1 MLPSLQL
8 PASTLARLPA
18 TPPARPGRT
27 ARLIVAALAAA
38 LVSPAIAAPAMPATK
53 VMKIVK
59 ECNEYTGDTPSY
71 CMITDSNIAAIPKG
85 TKIWYWGP
93 DLGVAD
99 PMMTAANAIIDA
111 GVGNLASGY
120 CIVDQTD
127 MAHQAGMCA
136 FTAGSGTLAGF
147 NALIK
152 VSEDAQGGFHW
163 DGPYWTAGK

>member
-1 MLPSLQL
+1 MRNIQNAALT
-8 PASTLARLPA
+8 TL
-18 TPPARPGRT
+18 
-27 ARLIVAALAAA
+27 VAAF
-38 LVSPAIAAPAMPATK
+38 VSPAIAAPAMPATQP
-53 VMKIVK
+53 MHITK

-99 PMMTAANAIIDA
+99 PMMTASNAIIDA
-111 GVGNLASGY
+111 CVGNMATGF

-152 VSEDAQGGFHW
+152 VSEDAQGSFHW
-163 DGPYWTAGK
+163 DGPYWTVGK